1 MLAAGTDWLGQVKGL
16 CPGAVSGALE
26 PGFSPGSLEPESWAR
41 KLQGRVSVCLATVS
55 PAPAEHLEV
64 SVGVLGGS
72 GYPDVHGRPRLP
84 FRMRF
89 WSLWAGAGFIILS
102 QCFNCCG
109 SSQGAWLMLVV
120 KLPLKFMS
128 CYFQHKYL
136 VPMGKVQPVAML

>member
-16 CPGAVSGALE
+16 CPEAVLGAPE
-26 PGFSPGSLEPESWAR
+26 PGLSPGSLEPGSWAW
-41 KLQGRVSVCLATVS
+41 KLQGRVSVCLGTIS

-72 GYPDVHGRPRLP
+72 GHPDVRGQPGLP

-89 WSLWAGAGFIILS
+89 WSLSVGAGFVILS
-102 QCFNCCG
+102 PWFNCCG
-109 SSQGAWLMLVV
+109 SSQGSWLMLVV

-128 CYFQHKYL
+128 CNFQHKYL
-136 VPMGKVQPVAML
+136 VPMGKAQPVAML